1 MRSFKKNIRVLVKR
15 KYYIFSIQK
24 NEFILQYYDIV
35 AKIQKK
41 KQQNYRLIQK
51 EIDLEFLPF
60 FNKFI
65 NWKVKDF
72 FEIIDNFDLNKMK
85 NFLIE
90 LKNINF
96 KSLTING
103 EFEKINEFTLYFIQ
117 NENEFFI
124 KLLEKLINL
133 LNQN

>member
-1 MRSFKKNIRVLVKR
+1 
-15 KYYIFSIQK
+15 
-24 NEFILQYYDIV
+24 
-35 AKIQKK
+35 
-41 KQQNYRLIQK
+41 
-51 EIDLEFLPF
+51 
-60 FNKFI
+60 
-65 NWKVKDF
+65 
-72 FEIIDNFDLNKMK
+72 MK

-96 KSLTING
+96 NHLIINS
-103 EFEKINEFTLYFIQ
+103 EFEKLNEFTLYYIQ

>member
-1 MRSFKKNIRVLVKR
+1 MNSFCNIMISLERFR
-15 KYYIFSIQK
+15 
-24 NEFILQYYDIV
+24 
-35 AKIQKK
+35 KK
-41 KQQNYRLIQK
+41 KKQNYRLIQK

-65 NWKVKDF
+65 NWKVNDF
-72 FEIIDNFDLNKMK
+72 FEIIDNFVLNKMK

-96 KSLTING
+96 QSLTING
-103 EFEKINEFTLYFIQ
+103 EFEKLNEFTLFYIQ

-124 KLLEKLINL
+124 KLLEKLIHL

>member
-1 MRSFKKNIRVLVKR
+1 M
-15 KYYIFSIQK
+15 
-24 NEFILQYYDIV
+24 QYYYIV

-65 NWKVKDF
+65 NWKVNDF

-96 KSLTING
+96 NRLTING
-103 EFEKINEFTLYFIQ
+103 EFEKLNEFTLNYIQ